1 MDTRLITTEELKTD
15 GFINANFENEYLL
28 PAIDEAQD
36 VWLRETLG
44 DALLEKLEELVEAEQ
59 IEGTVYE
66 KLLEGYVKIYLKYKV
81 LSLLCVPVTF
91 KMRNAGIVSQYS
103 GEISTTNLEDT
114 KYLEGYYEQKADFFR
129 NRLTTYLEKNKKD
142 IPEYKWCCRQ
152 VTNPDP
158 VHPVCSIY
166 LG

>member
-1 MDTRLITTEELKTD
+1 METRLITTDELKTD
-15 GFINANFENEYLL
+15 GFVNHNMEDEYLYT
-28 PAIDEAQD
+28 AIDEAQD

-59 IEGTVYE
+59 IEGTIYE
-66 KLLEGYVKIYLKYKV
+66 VLLEKYVKIYLKYKV
-81 LSLLCVPVTF
+81 LSLLCVPLTF
-91 KMRNAGIVSQYS
+91 KLRNAGVVSQYS
-103 GEISTTNLEDT
+103 GEISTTGIEDT

-129 NRLTTYLEKNKKD
+129 NRLTTYLEKNKND
-142 IPEYKWCCRQ
+142 ITEYKWCCKQ

-158 VHPVCSIY
+158 VHPACTIY

>member
-1 MDTRLITTEELKTD
+1 MTRLITTEELKTD
-15 GFINANFENEYLL
+15 GFINHNLEEEYLYT
-28 PAIDEAQD
+28 AIDEAQD

-44 DALLEKLEELVEAEQ
+44 DALLEKLEELVEAEH
-59 IEGTVYE
+59 ITGIYE
-66 KLLEGYVKIYLKYKV
+66 TLLEGYVKIYLKYKV
-81 LSLLCVPVTF
+81 LSLLCVPLTF
-91 KMRNAGIVSQYS
+91 KLRNAGVVSQYS
-103 GEISTTNLEDT
+103 SEINTTTLEDT

-142 IPEYKWCCRQ
+142 IPEYKYCCKQ
-152 VTNPDP
+152 VTNPDT